1 MHAPSVIL
9 ADRGEMESRTADL
22 LCKHLGIAVE
32 NAPPY
37 RGDLKGIIEKHFI
50 IHHITLLLAQTLV
63 IPRVC
68 FSFMLFFVNQIY
80 VVNSNQHKQKP
91 PLPAVLQEPGG

>member
-1 MHAPSVIL
+1 MHFPSVIL

-37 RGDLKGIIEKHFI
+37 RGDLKGIIEKHFSLNHKSCGI
-50 IHHITLLLAQTLV
+50 YSFAHTPDVKYQTLSEKNNRHRDTHN
-63 IPRVC
+63 P
-68 FSFMLFFVNQIY
+68 SFGLF
-80 VVNSNQHKQKP
+80 
-91 PLPAVLQEPGG
+91 